1 MSNPK
6 KKMISLEITEELKE
20 ALRVA
25 AFTKAVTVSALIRQ
39 TLEKEFL
46 NADRKETPI
55 REENR

>member
-46 NADRKETPI
+46 NTDRKETPI

>member
-46 NADRKETPI
+46 NTDRKETPI
-55 REENR
+55 R

>member
-1 MSNPK
+1 MSNPN

-46 NADRKETPI
+46 NTDRKETPI